1 MLPSLDDYLHLQKIN
16 ENERFFPEILMTKES
31 YNLIGQETQLTTPT
45 QSRNLRY
52 SLLLMTNSR
61 QKD

>member
-45 QSRNLRY
+45 QSRNLRC

>member
-52 SLLLMTNSR
+52 SLLLMTNSG

>member
-1 MLPSLDDYLHLQKIN
+1 MLPSLDDYLQLQKIN

-45 QSRNLRY
+45 QSRNLRC